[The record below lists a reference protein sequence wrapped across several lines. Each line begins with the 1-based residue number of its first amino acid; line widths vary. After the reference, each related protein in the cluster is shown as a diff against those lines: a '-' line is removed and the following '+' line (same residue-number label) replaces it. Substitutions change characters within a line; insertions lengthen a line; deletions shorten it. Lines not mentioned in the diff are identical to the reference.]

1 MKMTFFEAYE
11 KWFDEHKNEIKQTS
25 AYSYYCLGKTFSRI
39 IDRDADICTLNET
52 TMKACFAKFRDA
64 GASNHYLSDLLRVF
78 RMVMRYAGSSLG
90 VTGLPSLE
98 WNMKD
103 ITTDRFKGT
112 ARQRVKR
119 FTIAEY
125 DRMIKAFEDNPT
137 PGRLAIVVTMFT
149 GIRIGEAC
157 GLKFSDIDFDE
168 GVIHIQRTC
177 VYLNRTFQRTLRPG
191 EDCIPPVG
199 MQSPKSASSDRYIP
213 MIPRLRKILQS
224 YAKVFPG
231 DYFIAS
237 LSATPTN
244 TRTMRDWYT
253 QMLKA
258 ANVPYLNYHCMR
270 HTFATQMIEK
280 GIDVKTVS
288 SILGHASVEITM
300 DTYCHPSDETK
311 RAGIQKAFRG
321 LLK

>member
-1 MKMTFFEAYE
+1 MTFFEAYE
-11 KWFDEHKNEIKQTS
+11 KWFDGHKNEVKQTT
-25 AYSYYCLGKTFSRI
+25 AYAYYSMGKAFSRI

-64 GASNHYLSDLLRVF
+64 GASNHYLSDLLRMF
-78 RMVMRYAGSSLG
+78 RMVMRFAGSSLG

-103 ITTDRFKGT
+103 VTTGRIKGT

-125 DRMIKAFEDNPT
+125 DRMIKVFEDNPT
-137 PGRLAIVVTMFT
+137 PGRLAIVITMFT

-168 GVIHIQRTC
+168 GVIHIQRTR
-177 VYLNRTFQRTLRPG
+177 VRTSKSFQKILRPG
-191 EDCIPPVG
+191 EDCATPICT
-199 MQSPKSASSDRYIP
+199 QSPKSASSDRYIP
-213 MIPRLRKILQS
+213 MIPKLRKILQS

-231 DYFIAS
+231 DYFISS
-237 LSATPTN
+237 LSTKPTD
-244 TRTMRDWYT
+244 TRVLRSWYE

-300 DTYCHPSDETK
+300 DTYCHPSDDTK
-311 RAGIQKAFRG
+311 RASIQKAFRG